1 MLMFMIWKGGMLK
14 LRLNEYVMV
23 VAKSLL
29 HHVTSYAMAA
39 GLFHVCL
46 NTQSI
51 PEKIYIILY

>member
-51 PEKIYIILY
+51 PEKYI